1 MALYQEW
8 RNPRFGPPIRDGEAQ
23 IAVGLSGLKL
33 ISLDDDLLNAE
44 LLARAARKWGY
55 EAQSLVDPKLLPDLI
70 RTVQPQVLTLD
81 LRMGDITGSDVLTM
95 LEACHY
101 DGDVII
107 ISGLE
112 LAVLETVRRQA
123 LKKGLRVAGA
133 LRKPVNLSAL
143 REILTNLPHAI
154 AASPGARG

>member
-1 MALYQEW
+1 M
-8 RNPRFGPPIRDGEAQ
+8 
-23 IAVGLSGLKL
+23 GLSGRKL

-55 EAQSLVDPKLLPDLI
+55 EAQSLVDPKLLPDMI

-81 LRMGDITGSDVLTM
+81 LRMGDTTGSDVLTM

-133 LRKPVNLSAL
+133 LRKPVNLNAL

-154 AASPGARG
+154 AASPEAPGNLSN